1 MAQITN
7 HTEGPDQWI
16 LVNFPR
22 MNKQH
27 HIDDNDAEIR
37 ADIVARDSFPE
48 RCKIVRTIRLSNDE
62 FDLFSVSMLDDR
74 AEWFDGTGG
83 SRSDVEL
90 LQDKSWHD
98 ISTDLGLTRMW
109 YASSYIPVVRVMRAA
124 RQWAGPDIYV
134 NCEGLNYARYA
145 GRDARVN
152 WTLASTTSQGVVP
165 TS

>member
-1 MAQITN
+1 
-7 HTEGPDQWI
+7 
-16 LVNFPR
+16 
-22 MNKQH
+22 
-27 HIDDNDAEIR
+27 
-37 ADIVARDSFPE
+37 
-48 RCKIVRTIRLSNDE
+48 
-62 FDLFSVSMLDDR
+62 MLDDR

-124 RQWAGPDIYV
+124 RPMAGPDIYV
-134 NCEGLNYARYA
+134 NCEGHNYARYA

-152 WTLASTTSQGVVP
+152 WTWAWWTKQGGVP